1 MSGTVSKIASERNQK
16 ALLELA
22 IKPGNGEYR
31 LYPDPDHR
39 AWVALYRFF
48 CLCGSMIILSGDG
61 MAFPWQT
68 SLCQALLVNFQPL
81 YNH

>member
-22 IKPGNGEYR
+22 IKPGNGEYC
-31 LYPDPDHR
+31 LYPDHR

-48 CLCGSMIILSGDG
+48 RLCGSVIILSVGT
-61 MAFPWQT
+61 A
-68 SLCQALLVNFQPL
+68 
-81 YNH
+81 